1 MKRRN
6 FLRSAMLG
14 TAGTAVSTSVFGSGR
29 ASSSHKQF
37 YELRDYELVRLERQE
52 FLDQY
57 FRYAL
62 IPALNRAGVKHV
74 GVFRE
79 LKARYPARM
88 LLLIPYDSGKD
99 FFKVKEEL
107 AENAIFQEASKKY
120 NAISV
125 GDYVYSRYTTYL
137 LEAFS
142 GFPEIKIPSGEPG
155 IFELRNY
162 QSYSE
167 DAGRRKIEMFNREEL
182 ALFNEVGLSP
192 LFFGKILAGDTMPS
206 LTYMLSFNNMEE
218 REALWKKFGES
229 EGWKQMKDKPEY
241 ANTVSEIV
249 NRFYEPLSYSQI

>member
-6 FLRSAMLG
+6 FLRSAMVG
-14 TAGTAVSTSVFGSGR
+14 AAGTAVSASVLGAGR
-29 ASSSHKQF
+29 ASSSRKQF
-37 YELRDYELVRLERQE
+37 YELRDYELVRSERQE

-62 IPALNRAGVKHV
+62 IPALNRAGIEHV
-74 GVFRE
+74 GVFSE
-79 LKARYPARM
+79 IQAEHPARI
-88 LLLIPYDSGKD
+88 LLLIPYNSGKD
-99 FFKVKEEL
+99 FFKVKEEW
-107 AENAIFQEASKKY
+107 AEDETFRKAAQKY
-120 NAISV
+120 NSLPA
-125 GDYVYSRYTTYL
+125 DNYVYSRYTTYL

-142 GFPEIKIPSGEPG
+142 GFPEIKISTGEPG

-192 LFFGKILAGDTMPS
+192 LFFGKVLAGDTMPS

-218 REALWKKFGES
+218 RDALWKKFGES
-229 EGWKQMKDKPEY
+229 EGWKQMEDKPEY